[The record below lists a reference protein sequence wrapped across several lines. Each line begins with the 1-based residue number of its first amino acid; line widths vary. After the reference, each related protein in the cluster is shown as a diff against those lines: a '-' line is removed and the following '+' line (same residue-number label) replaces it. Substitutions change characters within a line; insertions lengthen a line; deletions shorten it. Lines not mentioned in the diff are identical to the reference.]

1 MSQKL
6 AISDTG
12 LKLIKA
18 FEGYRPVD
26 RELVTGQRIVGYGH
40 RLYSEDAVMMDKGE
54 AEETLLSDLEPFE
67 DMINTEV
74 HAPITQSQFDA
85 LCSFAFNI
93 GPKAFLK
100 SDTLRALNNGRPL
113 DAANG
118 LDIWRKSEIAGK
130 TYVVDALMRRRTA
143 EKALFL
149 RTARDLPAGREDL
162 PPVKDTTIEGL
173 STEDALPV
181 FTEEDA
187 RAVVA
192 SAPYSAAISPARRR
206 EDGVAGTLELSEL
219 DIIEEADVPE
229 EDDLLASWVDE
240 ALNSVLETTE
250 DLDLPELADVEEA
263 LEDPFDGVEME
274 FSSAQ
279 AKDEEKDEDRDSVEA
294 EFDDAVAEF
303 EDAVAELGRDEAEFE
318 GVEFEFGSNERR
330 QSPIAAAA
338 SDIVARLDRL
348 IDDVDAGFK
357 EHEAEWPK
365 TLVPTDEIDDKLS
378 AQYETLDEVNVEP
391 EIEAEPEVEF
401 APQAKVI
408 DLKSRAPRSND
419 SFADAAPAE
428 KTPVLVIDEMA
439 ADDPYSGRVDSA
451 SKYIEN
457 SLPEEVFLGD
467 KSTSPLGLWIP
478 VILGFVLL
486 GAAGGTLFRGAE
498 ALLGAW
504 GPIIAFT
511 GFVIGIAMILAGIYA
526 ALRINAQK

>member
-1 MSQKL
+1 MSQNL
-6 AISDTG
+6 AISETG

-54 AEETLLSDLEPFE
+54 AEEVLRSDLEPFE
-67 DMINTEV
+67 EMINTEV
-74 HAPITQSQFDA
+74 HAPMTQSQFDA

-93 GPKAFLK
+93 GPRAFLT

-118 LDIWRKSEIAGK
+118 LDVWRKSEIAGK

-149 RTARDLPAGREDL
+149 RTPRDLPAGREDL

-187 RAVVA
+187 RAIVA
-192 SAPYSAAISPARRR
+192 SAPYSATNFPARRR
-206 EDGVAGTLELSEL
+206 EDGVAGTLQLSEIAPL
-219 DIIEEADVPE
+219 EQDNFPQ
-229 EDDLLASWVDE
+229 DD
-240 ALNSVLETTE
+240 
-250 DLDLPELADVEEA
+250 DVEETSLLEDA
-263 LEDPFDGVEME
+263 LTTDLDDDESLDVSDIAETAAAEAEAEEDPFDGVE
-274 FSSAQ
+274 
-279 AKDEEKDEDRDSVEA
+279 SVEV
-294 EFDDAVAEF
+294 EFGRKVQEF
-303 EDAVAELGRDEAEFE
+303 EAAEVELVA
-318 GVEFEFGSNERR
+318 RR

-348 IDDVDAGFK
+348 IDDVDTGLK
-357 EHEAEWPK
+357 ENEVDWSE
-365 TLVPTDEIDDKLS
+365 TSVPTDRAEKKLS
-378 AQYETLDEVNVEP
+378 ESKTVMEEMISEP
-391 EIEAEPEVEF
+391 VREVES
-401 APQAKVI
+401 QAKVI
-408 DLKSRAPRSND
+408 DLKSRAPRLTERFD
-419 SFADAAPAE
+419 DKAAEP
-428 KTPVLVIDEMA
+428 KTETSVAKPNMKKPIMVIDELA
-439 ADDPYSGRVDSA
+439 ADDVYGSRRDSA

-457 SLPEEVFLGD
+457 SRPEVELLPLN
-467 KSTSPLGLWIP
+467 SSSPLGLWIP
-478 VILGFVLL
+478 VVLGFVLL
-486 GAAGGTLFRGAE
+486 GAAGGTLLRGAE

-511 GFVIGIAMILAGIYA
+511 GFAIGIVMILAGIYA